1 MGSDLIFARVVEA
14 WQDTSQ
20 GWRDEYA
27 TRYKTAVIQELE
39 SALKTIQNLT
49 TEINEAS
56 DTALSSLRKYVD
68 SERETK

>member
-1 MGSDLIFARVVEA
+1 MGADSILVRVGEA

-20 GWRDEYA
+20 VWRDEYA

-39 SALKTIQNLT
+39 STLVTIRNLT
-49 TEINEAS
+49 TELNEAS

-68 SERETK
+68 